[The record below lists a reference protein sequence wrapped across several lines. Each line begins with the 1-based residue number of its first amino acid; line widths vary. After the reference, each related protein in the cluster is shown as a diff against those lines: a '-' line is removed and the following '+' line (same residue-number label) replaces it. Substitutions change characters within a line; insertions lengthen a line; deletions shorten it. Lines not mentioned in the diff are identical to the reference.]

1 MLTLLEGVRNALV
14 KFIRGSGEYREA
26 VEEFIK
32 DLQRELIKS
41 DINVK
46 IVFDLT
52 KKIKER
58 ALNEEPPLG
67 VSRRDWLI
75 TIVYNEIT
83 SIFGGERAPRVKPPK
98 KPWVIMLVGLQGS
111 GKTTT
116 AAKLA
121 LYYKVEGYRVGL
133 IAADTF
139 RPAAHDQLRQLGD
152 KVGVPVF
159 GDPKASDA
167 IAIAKRGVEVLKE
180 KGFDII
186 IIDTAGRHHREEDL
200 LEEMKKMAN
209 EVRPDEVTL
218 VLDASI
224 GQQAYSIAR
233 KFHEA
238 TPIGSIILAKL
249 DGTAKGGGALSAVV
263 ATGAQIKFIGT
274 GEKIDDLEVFNPPKF
289 VARMLGVGDV
299 ESLVEKVKRAQLEL
313 TEKDLEEMLSG
324 KMNMRLIYRQL
335 VSVRKLGPFKK
346 ILQMI
351 PGVGLHMPLDLD
363 LTAKQAEEKTKKWIA
378 AINSMTYEEL
388 DDPSII
394 DKQRAKRIAMGAGID
409 LADVRELLKQYEAMR
424 KMMRQLRKNKDVI
437 KRLGLDLKSIKG
449 EAA

>member
-1 MLTLLEGVRNALV
+1 MLTLLEGVRNALA
-14 KFIRGSGEYREA
+14 KFIRGGGDYKEA

-32 DLQRELIKS
+32 DLQKELIKS
-41 DINVK
+41 DINVR

-58 ALNEEPPLG
+58 ALSEEPPLG

-133 IAADTF
+133 VVADTF
-139 RPAAHDQLRQLGD
+139 RPAAYDQLKQLGD

-159 GDPKASDA
+159 GEPKASDA
-167 IAIAKRGVEVLKE
+167 IAIAKRGVEFFKE
-180 KGFDII
+180 KGFDLIV
-186 IIDTAGRHHREEDL
+186 IDTAGRHHREEDL

-209 EVRPDEVTL
+209 EIRPDEVAL

-224 GQQAYSIAR
+224 GQQAYSIAK
-233 KFHEA
+233 KFHET

-249 DGTAKGGGALSAVV
+249 DGTAKGGGALSAIA

-274 GEKIDDLEVFNPPKF
+274 GEKVEDLEVFNPPKF
-289 VARMLGVGDV
+289 AARIIGVGDV
-299 ESLVEKVKRAQLEL
+299 DSLVEKVKRAQLEL

-324 KMNMRLIYRQL
+324 KMNMRLVYKQL

-363 LTAKQAEEKTKKWIA
+363 LTAKQAEEKTRKWIA

-394 DKQRAKRIAMGAGID
+394 DKQRARRIAMGAGID
-409 LADVRELLKQYEAMR
+409 LADVRELLKQYEAMK

-437 KRLGLDLKSIKG
+437 KRLGLDLKDIKG